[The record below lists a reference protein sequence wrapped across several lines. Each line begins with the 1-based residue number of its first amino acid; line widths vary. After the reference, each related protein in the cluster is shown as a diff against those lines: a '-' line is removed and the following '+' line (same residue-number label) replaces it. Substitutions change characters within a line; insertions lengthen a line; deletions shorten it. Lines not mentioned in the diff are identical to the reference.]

1 MLKNGNCAKAL
12 KAKCHYRISHS
23 LNKPTISNAD
33 LPSYAPY
40 GHRSRSEKDINEFS
54 FCEGATADVAR

>member
-1 MLKNGNCAKAL
+1 MENRKCAKAL

-23 LNKPTISNAD
+23 RMNLTISNAD

-40 GHRSRSEKDINEFS
+40 GHRSRGEKDINEFP
-54 FCEGATADVAR
+54 FGKGAKACMA